1 MRAAFERATTLGD
14 VVRYTGDM
22 SARTMIFDV
31 EPLVADWNGGQ
42 QALDQ
47 GVARVLSEISVLPA
61 VQVLCFATNSAR
73 RPSVLPSGAGV
84 RGGLPAVG
92 G

>member
-1 MRAAFERATTLGD
+1 
-14 VVRYTGDM
+14 M

-61 VQVLCFATNSAR
+61 VQVLCFATNSVASPVGAAQRSR
-73 RPSVLPSGAGV
+73 RA
-84 RGGLPAVG
+84 GGLPAVG